1 MIEKHG
7 NSKGRAIIGSLLII
21 LGLLFI
27 LDNYNV
33 LDYDISYYVFRWE
46 SFLIFIGIV
55 LVVSDSNSS
64 TGVVLIAIAVFFLSM
79 DSFNFAFSEFIY
91 AYWPILVILFGFYI
105 LYQRSED
112 KKQEEKDVLKIVAE
126 NTTDNDSTLLK
137 RTTIFSDESISI
149 TSDKFSLSNCF
160 LLFSSLKFF
169 FNSKQT
175 NKSILL
181 NNTLILSELELIIPS
196 NWKVIDKSVNI
207 LGELKDYRRNIEPSS
222 EKNITVIIKGAI
234 ILGSIKI
241 REL

>member
-112 KKQEEKDVLKIVAE
+112 KKQEERDVLKIVAE

-149 TSDKFSLSNCF
+149 TADKFSLSNCF
-160 LLFSSLKFF
+160 
-169 FNSKQT
+169 
-175 NKSILL
+175 
-181 NNTLILSELELIIPS
+181 
-196 NWKVIDKSVNI
+196 
-207 LGELKDYRRNIEPSS
+207 R
-222 EKNITVIIKGAI
+222 
-234 ILGSIKI
+234 
-241 REL
+241 